1 MGQGGAPAGFILLAR
16 LDEGGAA
23 ITPRPLCFILGNHYA
38 WQPMT
43 VENDRATII
52 QARQTMAAAGG
63 GRKRKR
69 RREVYVELFWIR

>member
-1 MGQGGAPAGFILLAR
+1 MGGT
-16 LDEGGAA
+16 A
-23 ITPRPLCFILGNHYA
+23 ITPHSRRCSVLQRVPMGA

-69 RREVYVELFWIR
+69 RREAYVELFWIR

>member
-1 MGQGGAPAGFILLAR
+1 
-16 LDEGGAA
+16 
-23 ITPRPLCFILGNHYA
+23 
-38 WQPMT
+38 MT

-69 RREVYVELFWIR
+69 RREAYVELLWIR